1 MNASTGKVYLVGAGP
16 GDPGL
21 LTLRGKELLERANV
35 VVYDGLVNDDL
46 LKLAPQA
53 ESIFVGKRPDS
64 HTLTQADIDRILV
77 EQAQHHACIVRLKG
91 GDPLV
96 FGRGGEEAGI
106 LASHGVAFEIVPGVT
121 AGIAVPAYAGIP
133 VTYRGISSSVTL
145 VTGRLDPNKEDDPI
159 KLERL
164 HLEGTLA
171 IYMGLRTMADITAE
185 LIRIGR
191 APDTPA
197 AAIQWGTL
205 EKQRTVTA
213 PLNAI
218 HEACAREGLES
229 PMLLIVGE
237 VVSLRETLS
246 WFESRPLFGKRV
258 AVTRARRRAAD
269 LVHRLRELG
278 ADVFE
283 FPTVQIEAITPAES
297 FSVEGYNW
305 ILLTSVNGVDILFD
319 RMQENGLDAR
329 ALHSVRL
336 CAIGSKTAE
345 AVQERFLRVDA
356 QPKHHEPAEV
366 IALIRAQSGQIE
378 GLNILLPR
386 ADIAKSV
393 IPAALREHGAEVTE
407 LSAYRANTPD
417 DADTLADALCAYAP
431 DFITFNSA
439 SAARNFH
446 AIMGV
451 ERLKQIEA
459 RAAYA
464 AIGPIAANAAR
475 DLGLLVNIVPETHR
489 VHDLVSAIVHWNAN
503 RR

>member
-1 MNASTGKVYLVGAGP
+1 MNVSLGKVYLVGAGP

-21 LTLRGKELLERANV
+21 LTLRGKELLERADV

-53 ESIFVGKRPDS
+53 ESIFVGKRPAS
-64 HTLTQADIDRILV
+64 HTLTQEDIARVLV
-77 EQAQHHACIVRLKG
+77 ELAQRHACIVRLKG
-91 GDPLV
+91 GDPFV

-106 LASHGVAFEIVPGVT
+106 LAAHGVPFEIVPGVT

-133 VTYRGISSSVTL
+133 VTYRGTSSSVTL

-159 KLERL
+159 KLDRL

-171 IYMGLRTMADITAE
+171 IYMGLRTMADVTAE

-191 APDTPA
+191 APNTPA
-197 AAIQWGTL
+197 AAIQSGTL

-213 PLNAI
+213 PLHTIA
-218 HEACAREGLES
+218 EACAQEDLQS
-229 PMLLIVGE
+229 PVLLVVGE
-237 VVSLRETLS
+237 VVSQRETLS

-283 FPTVQIEAITPAES
+283 FPTVQIEPIEPTEN
-297 FSVEGYNW
+297 FSVAGYDW
-305 ILLTSVNGVDILFD
+305 ILLTSVNGADMLFD

-329 ALHSVRL
+329 DLQGIRL
-336 CAIGSKTAE
+336 CAIGTKTAE
-345 AVQERFLRVDA
+345 AVQQRFLRVDG
-356 QPKHHEPAEV
+356 QPEHHDPAEV
-366 IALIRAQSGQIE
+366 LTLMKSQSAQIDGMKV
-378 GLNILLPR
+378 LLPR
-386 ADIAKSV
+386 ADITKSA
-393 IPAALREHGAEVTE
+393 IPAALRDHGATVTE
-407 LSAYRANTPD
+407 LSAYRANAPQ
-417 DADTLADALCAYAP
+417 DANDLADALCTYAP
-431 DFITFNSA
+431 DYITFNSA

-446 AIMGV
+446 AIMGID
-451 ERLKQIEA
+451 RLKQIEA
-459 RAAYA
+459 QTAYA

-475 DLGLLVNIVPETHR
+475 DLGLAIDIVPETHR
-489 VHDLVSAIVHWNAN
+489 IADLVNAIVQRNAD
-503 RR
+503 RG